1 MFGPYGRH
9 YLKAD
14 PEIIAFKD
22 VHSKGESNDMDA
34 REVIRKSVFVPA
46 SDRLDHSEIPTYH
59 LVSRCLLGIHS
70 E

>member
-9 YLKAD
+9 HFKAD

-34 REVIRKSVFVPA
+34 REIIRKSVFVPA
-46 SDRLDHSEIPTYH
+46 SDRLEHSEISSYPWVG
-59 LVSRCLLGIHS
+59 LWLLGVHRK
-70 E
+70 